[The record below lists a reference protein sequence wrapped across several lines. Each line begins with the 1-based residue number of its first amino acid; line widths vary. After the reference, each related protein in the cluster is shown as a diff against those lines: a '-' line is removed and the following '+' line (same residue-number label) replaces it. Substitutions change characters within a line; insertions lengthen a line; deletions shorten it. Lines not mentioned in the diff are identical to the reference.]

1 MHVLL
6 LKRGSLFKDYSN
18 LCKKKQ
24 LNTYTRAIL
33 FMIWSVLSFTI
44 MNLLLKYLV
53 HYPTFELV
61 FFRSLGTLVFTTLI
75 LSLQKVSLWGTHRYL
90 LVARGLS
97 GVTSMTLFFASLNYI
112 SLGSAV
118 ALRYVA
124 PIFTAVIA
132 VLFLKERMNFLQ
144 WLFLLLS
151 FLGVLL
157 VKGFDPSI
165 GYFGFSLIML
175 CALFS
180 AMVYIVINKI
190 GTREHPLVVVHY
202 FMLIATLVGLVGM
215 LFDWVTPKTEDIIWL
230 LSLGVFGFF
239 GQYFMTRAFQIY
251 NAHLVAPFK
260 YVEVF
265 FTLSFGLFIFG
276 ETYTLLSLVG
286 TFCII
291 AGLVLNVIYKYYHQR
306 SNTLK
311 LK

>member
-1 MHVLL
+1 MNP
-6 LKRGSLFKDYSN
+6 YP
-18 LCKKKQ
+18 
-24 LNTYTRAIL
+24 RAIA
-33 FMIWSVLSFTI
+33 FMLWSVLSFTI
-44 MNLLLKYLV
+44 MNLLLKYLLD
-53 HYPTFELV
+53 YPTFELV
-61 FFRSLGTLVFTTLI
+61 FFRSIGTLVLTTSI
-75 LSLQKVSLWGTHRYL
+75 LSVQKVPMWGKHRYL

-97 GVTSMTLFFASLNYI
+97 GATSMVLFFASLNYI

-118 ALRYVA
+118 SLRYVA

-132 VLFLKERMNFLQ
+132 VLFLKEKMSPLQ

-151 FLGVLL
+151 FSGVLL

-165 GYFGFSLIML
+165 GYFGFILIML
-175 CALFS
+175 CAAFS
-180 AMVYIVINKI
+180 ALVYIIISKI

-202 FMLIATLVGLVGM
+202 FMLIATLVGLGGM
-215 LFDWVTPKTEDIIWL
+215 LLDYVPPKTEDLLWM
-230 LSLGVFGFF
+230 LSLGIFGFF
-239 GQYFMTRAFQIY
+239 GQYFMTKAFQIY

-276 ETYTLLSLVG
+276 ETYTFLSLLG

-291 AGLVLNVIYKYYHQR
+291 TGLVLNVIYKYR
-306 SNTLK
+306 TSPKRLK